1 MKQRDLKYPCLIA
14 VLYFGMNVNAQT
26 TPKDSLAKEQKIE
39 EVVLIG
45 YGSQKKE
52 NITGSIGIVSAKDLA
67 NKPNANP
74 ISSIQGRLA
83 GVQVLNSGTPGGSP
97 RVDIRGISSLTG
109 KTVFIVDGMITDDI
123 SFLGPQDI
131 ESMSVLKDP
140 SSLAIYGARAANGA
154 VIIKTKTGK
163 SKKPVFN
170 FNSYLGIKTVTNIP
184 KMVNSDQYIQLYN
197 EKLVNDKVNNP
208 TFLNRSAY
216 PLDTD
221 WYKEILKTS
230 IINSN
235 DFSAAG
241 SIGKLNYYGS
251 LGYLQDEGNL
261 AAGQGINS
269 GSGFNRFNSKLN
281 LSYKI
286 NDNITIGNNFTF
298 SKMRTDQA
306 LNPLLDAYSSPP
318 VYGTIDPGT
327 GGYQYFTLAKVP
339 NSRAKL
345 DLYRSQIREER
356 LLNNIWGEYKFLSD
370 FTLRISYTSD
380 NINSNKYEYT
390 PTFGYV
396 PVADQKPTKLITR
409 DSRTRNYIWDNT
421 LSWKRNFG
429 KHNIELLAGFS
440 RTRNSYSQAYAEALN
455 VKYDGSNSSLA
466 ISNGTDVF
474 LTSFD
479 EGERNVIPYQD
490 RIESFF
496 GRLNYDYGGKYL
508 VNASLRRDGTSKY
521 SANDRHKV
529 FPAISAGWVIS
540 KENFMSEQN
549 VFNVL
554 KLRASWGK
562 LGNPDVQRA
571 YTLNTTKIQEGA
583 YYGENGAPAQTID
596 KIIDPNIGWETTT
609 GRDLGLEMGLFN
621 NKLKIDATYFDKDT
635 KDVVYGIVQ
644 GTVSGAG
651 NWNNYITNAYSFNNK
666 GFEVSVNYD
675 TKINDNIKIGIYGNL
690 TTLKNRITSV
700 ANGSYLQTG
709 ASLYGNSIIRL
720 QEGQAVGSYY
730 GYQVQGVFQNQ
741 GEVDAAAIQNGA
753 TPGGFQFADLDGNGV
768 IDTRD
773 KTFLGSPIPKGTYGF
788 GVNLNVYDFDFA
800 IDFQGV
806 FGNKIYNF
814 NREQR
819 YGNESWDLDFYN
831 NRWHGEGTSNYY
843 PMATNNQAIILPN
856 SFYVEDGSYIRIR
869 NIQLGYNLPQTF
881 SKAMSITKLRL
892 YISAQNP
899 WTSFKY
905 NGFSPEI
912 LNTDRVQM
920 GIDNNIYPI
929 SAIYTIG
936 MNLTF

>member
-1 MKQRDLKYPCLIA
+1 MKQRDLKYSCLIA
-14 VLYFGMNVNAQT
+14 VIYFGMNVNAQT
-26 TPKDSLAKEQKIE
+26 TPKDTLAKEQKID

-123 SFLGPQDI
+123 SFLGSQDI

-170 FNSYLGIKTVTNIP
+170 FNSYLGIKTVTNTP

-221 WYKEILKTS
+221 WYKEILRTS

-241 SIGKLNYYGS
+241 SVGKLNYYGS

-281 LSYKI
+281 LSYKV
-286 NDNITIGNNFTF
+286 NDHITIGNNFTF

-318 VYGTIDPGT
+318 VYGPIDPTT
-327 GGYQYFTLAKVP
+327 GGYQYFTLAKIP

-356 LLNNIWGEYKFLSD
+356 LLNNVWGEYKFLSD
-370 FTLRISYTSD
+370 FTFRISYTSD
-380 NINSNKYEYT
+380 NINSTKYEFT

-396 PVADQKPTKLITR
+396 PVSDQKPSKLITR

-440 RTRNSYSQAYAEALN
+440 RTRNSYSQAYAEALRVN
-455 VKYDGSNSSLA
+455 YDGTNSSLA

-479 EGERNVIPYQD
+479 DGERNVIPYQD

-529 FPAISAGWVIS
+529 FPAISAGWVVS

-549 VFNVL
+549 VFSLL

-583 YYGENGAPAQTID
+583 YYGNNGAPAQTID

-651 NWNNYITNAYSFNNK
+651 NWNNYITNAYSFNNR

-675 TKINDNIKIGIYGNL
+675 TKINDNIKIGVYGNL
-690 TTLKNRITSV
+690 TTLKNKITSV
-700 ANGSYLQTG
+700 FNGSYLQTG

-741 GEVDAAAIQNGA
+741 AEVDAAAIQNGA
-753 TPGGFQFADLDGNGV
+753 TPGGFKFSDIDGNGV
-768 IDTRD
+768 IDARD

-831 NRWHGEGTSNYY
+831 NRWHGEGTSNSY

-869 NIQLGYNLPQTF
+869 NIQVGYNLPQAF
-881 SKAMSITKLRL
+881 NKAMSITKLRL
-892 YISAQNP
+892 YVSAQNP